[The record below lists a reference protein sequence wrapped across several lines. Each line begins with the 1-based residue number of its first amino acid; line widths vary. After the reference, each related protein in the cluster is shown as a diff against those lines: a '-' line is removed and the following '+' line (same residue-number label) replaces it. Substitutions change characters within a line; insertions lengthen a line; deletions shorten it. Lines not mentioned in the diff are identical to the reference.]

1 MKFVLFISVLSSMVV
16 LNTVNTR
23 RNKKSVKTLEE
34 TVTRRLEV
42 LSDKIENLDKR
53 ISGFGL

>member
-42 LSDKIENLDKR
+42 LSDKIENLDER

>member
-1 MKFVLFISVLSSMVV
+1 MVV

>member
-23 RNKKSVKTLEE
+23 RNKKSVKTIEE
-34 TVTRRLEV
+34 TVTRELEV
-42 LSDKIENLDKR
+42 LSDKIENLDER

>member
-23 RNKKSVKTLEE
+23 RNKKSVKMLEE
-34 TVTRRLEV
+34 TVTRRLKV
-42 LSDKIENLDKR
+42 LSDKIENLDER

>member
-34 TVTRRLEV
+34 TVTRRLKV
-42 LSDKIENLDKR
+42 LSDKIENLDER

>member
-23 RNKKSVKTLEE
+23 RNKKSVKTLKEK
-34 TVTRRLEV
+34 VTRDIDV
-42 LSDKIENLDKR
+42 LIEKIEDLDER